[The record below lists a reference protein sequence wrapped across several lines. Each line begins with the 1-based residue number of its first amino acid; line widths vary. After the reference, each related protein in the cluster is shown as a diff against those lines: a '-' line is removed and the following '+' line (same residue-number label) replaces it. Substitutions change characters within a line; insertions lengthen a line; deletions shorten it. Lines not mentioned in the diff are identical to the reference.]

1 MIMPPSPG
9 RQKKRLGSNATL
21 RQGIPGPMAVSAVSF
36 FQARRRVWKSA
47 EFGQNNRSQGHGP
60 FLADQWEAPPFGVD
74 RSTTRK
80 TSRSR
85 AARRSRKPRTGS
97 ARLPGT
103 APLHCPAPLHHPVPL
118 RRPVPSCRPAL
129 YVCSAISGRQ
139 NSFRLSKLKVPTAI
153 TSAVNPR
160 RPSSNSNALGTHHN
174 KKSPSE
180 KKIVFRVPRHSQVD
194 CK

>member
-1 MIMPPSPG
+1 MPPCA
-9 RQKKRLGSNATL
+9 RE
-21 RQGIPGPMAVSAVSF
+21 
-36 FQARRRVWKSA
+36 FQARWQFQPSLFSRRVAAS
-47 EFGQNNRSQGHGP
+47 GNRRNSDKTTAARGTVRCP
-60 FLADQWEAPPFGVD
+60 FFADQWEAPPFGVD

-160 RPSSNSNALGTHHN
+160 RPSSSSNALGTHHN